1 MNDIDLLPS
10 DIDEDLR
17 TSVRALLT
25 ARAAA
30 PEVARVYDEN
40 GFDAPAVD
48 AGLFEELE
56 LAGLVIPE
64 ADGGDGAG
72 LSAAGTV
79 ASEIGRAVAPSL
91 FLSSAVA
98 ASRVVFRAAAAERRM
113 GADGPAHR
121 LMRRLATDGTTAALA
136 MDVTAR
142 KWTGSLHVTAN
153 TAGPSA
159 ADDPLEPGATVELIG
174 IVHGVADGHRA
185 DLLLVPAR
193 TVGGALVI
201 AVADAADAHIGVFP
215 SLDETRRL
223 SEVKLAG
230 IRGRVIAVGDG
241 AQRALERALLDT
253 LAVLACEQSGIV
265 DAALDMGLEYVKER
279 RQFGRTIGS
288 YQAIKHRFAEA
299 WIAANE
305 LRAASVAAVRTV
317 DASDAGTVSRA
328 EAAIAV
334 RTASAYAKAHAARV
348 VEEILQFHGGNGMT
362 WEFPVHLL
370 LKRAKLDEVMI
381 GGAEAQRD
389 ELGRLVDL

>member
-10 DIDEDLR
+10 EIDEDLR

-79 ASEIGRAVAPSL
+79 ASEIGRAGGPSL
-91 FLSSAVA
+91 LRSSAGAASRGALRAAAAGRRMGADRPGHRPQPPRLLSSAVA
-98 ASRVVFRAAAAERRM
+98 APRVVCRAAAAERRM

-174 IVHGVADGHRA
+174 LVHGGADGHRA
-185 DLLLVPAR
+185 DLLAGPAR
-193 TVGGALVI
+193 
-201 AVADAADAHIGVFP
+201 
-215 SLDETRRL
+215 
-223 SEVKLAG
+223 
-230 IRGRVIAVGDG
+230 
-241 AQRALERALLDT
+241 
-253 LAVLACEQSGIV
+253 
-265 DAALDMGLEYVKER
+265 
-279 RQFGRTIGS
+279 
-288 YQAIKHRFAEA
+288 
-299 WIAANE
+299 
-305 LRAASVAAVRTV
+305 
-317 DASDAGTVSRA
+317 
-328 EAAIAV
+328 
-334 RTASAYAKAHAARV
+334 
-348 VEEILQFHGGNGMT
+348 
-362 WEFPVHLL
+362 
-370 LKRAKLDEVMI
+370 
-381 GGAEAQRD
+381 
-389 ELGRLVDL
+389 